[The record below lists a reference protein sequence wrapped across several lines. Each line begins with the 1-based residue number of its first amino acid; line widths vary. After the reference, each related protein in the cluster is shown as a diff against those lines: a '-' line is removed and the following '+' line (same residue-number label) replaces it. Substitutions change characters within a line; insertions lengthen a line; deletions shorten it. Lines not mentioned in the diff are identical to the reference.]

1 VTGATGMIGTAL
13 VQRLRAEGHRVRTV
27 GRRGAD
33 VRWDPMAGAIE
44 QEKLE
49 GVQAVVHLAG
59 EPIAQRWT
67 DAAKRAIRESR
78 VRGTE
83 LLARALTH
91 LATKPTVLVS
101 TSAVGIY
108 GDRGDEVLD
117 EGSALG
123 HGFLG
128 DVARAWEH
136 AAKPARDAGIR
147 VVHPRLGIVLS
158 PSGGALA
165 KLLPV
170 FRLGAGGRIA
180 DGRQFMSWIALEDT
194 IRGILHLVHD
204 ASLEGPVNLTA
215 PSPVR
220 NAEFTEIL
228 AHELHRPALAVV
240 PAFAIRLLYGE
251 MGGATVIGGQRVLPQ
266 RLQAAGFD
274 FRYPTLPQALRAVL

>member
-1 VTGATGMIGTAL
+1 
-13 VQRLRAEGHRVRTV
+13 
-27 GRRGAD
+27 

-117 EGSALG
+117 EGSAPG
-123 HGFLG
+123 HGFLV

-158 PSGGALA
+158 PTGGALA

-194 IRGILHLVHD
+194 VRAILHLMRD

-251 MGGATVIGGQRVLPQ
+251 MGEATVIGGQRVLPH
-266 RLQAAGFD
+266 RLQAAGFG
-274 FRYPTLPQALRAVL
+274 FTYPTLPQALRAVL